1 MIRVQMEKIEGEKRD
16 EKEKIRLD
24 KLEHEK
30 EIKEIAQR
38 DQAEK
43 AKNDMKAAEKAYKD
57 SNELQKLQARLVY
70 ERSREQYEVW

>member
-1 MIRVQMEKIEGEKRD
+1 MEKIEGEKRD

>member
-43 AKNDMKAAEKAYKD
+43 AKNDMKAAEKAY
-57 SNELQKLQARLVY
+57 
-70 ERSREQYEVW
+70 